1 MRAKDA
7 QKRPVWAVVAA
18 AVLCLALV
26 SVGLRWP
33 NLLTQTQLPAEFPL
47 QAAQG
52 TAHTLHPLLELLKLV
67 TAAVIGIIITAV
79 HRRCQRDKPLGR
91 SMEHAQILLCV
102 AGALVIII
110 IGNSIA
116 RAFGIAGAASL
127 IRFRTPVKNPK
138 DITILFLMLGLG
150 MCCGMGIFAVAGL
163 GTIFVAVFLLVLDLV
178 GEPKRRAMILEL
190 VAEGQEF
197 PSAHVQNVLSQYR
210 VTYEP
215 REFLQGTDATMKYH
229 AKLAPDT
236 SLEELALKLVAG
248 GAAGIKSVAWKKAK
262 KKKEE

>member
-1 MRAKDA
+1 MRVKDA
-7 QKRPVWAVVAA
+7 QKKTIWAA
-18 AVLCLALV
+18 AAGLLLCLALV
-26 SVGLRWP
+26 WVGVRWP
-33 NLLTQTQLPAEFPL
+33 NVLTQTGVSTEFPF
-47 QAAQG
+47 QGAQPS
-52 TAHTLHPLLELLKLV
+52 AHTLHPLLELLKLV
-67 TAAVIGIIITAV
+67 IAAVVGIIITAV
-79 HRRCQRDKPLGR
+79 HRRCQRDKPLSR

-127 IRFRTPVKNPK
+127 IRFRTPVKDPK
-138 DITILFLMLGLG
+138 DITILFLLLGLG

-197 PSAHVQNVLSQYR
+197 PSAHIQNVLSQYR

-236 SLEELALKLVAG
+236 SLEELTLKLVAG
-248 GAAGIKSVAWKKAK
+248 GAAGIKSVAWEKAK
-262 KKKEE
+262 KKKEG